1 MNEPAEAQI
10 RDPRRWL
17 VLAVMSVGTLIVFL
31 DLTVVNTVLPSISRD
46 LGASTSDLQWVID
59 SYILALAG
67 LLMLAGSIGDRYGRK
82 MWMVVG
88 LVVFGVGSVI
98 GALASSVEVLVAG
111 RAVQGLGAAF
121 VLPATLSI
129 VTNTFDRDERGK
141 AIAIWTA
148 VGGMGIG
155 FGPAIG
161 GHLVDQWNWAAAF
174 WIHLPIIAVAL
185 VGQVIVRE
193 SRDSRHVGLDVPGA
207 ITATLGISTLVFAI
221 IQGTEEGWTS
231 PLILG
236 SFVLAV
242 SLLIAFVVIE
252 LRVRYPMLPLHFF
265 KNRDFT
271 GSVAVIS
278 IMFFA
283 GPATFFFLAQFF
295 QLIQGRSPFEAGLMI
310 LPTGGGII
318 VASAMAPQLVKP
330 LGPRRLVMISVGI
343 MTIATAL
350 FTGVH
355 ADWTTLTAV
364 VLILMF
370 GFGFGLGMPALTDA
384 VMAAVPVEDA
394 GVGSAVND
402 VSRELG
408 SALGVAVIGSFISGI
423 YRSNVEDRLAG
434 KVPEEALESA
444 KEGIGVI
451 AAVAPSLPVDLA
463 QSTFAGA
470 SQAFIEAM
478 NSGFWLS
485 TAVLATAVAVAAL
498 LLPDKV
504 WALQVERADELP
516 TELSGESR

>member
-1 MNEPAEAQI
+1 
-10 RDPRRWL
+10 
-17 VLAVMSVGTLIVFL
+17 
-31 DLTVVNTVLPSISRD
+31 
-46 LGASTSDLQWVID
+46 
-59 SYILALAG
+59 
-67 LLMLAGSIGDRYGRK
+67 
-82 MWMVVG
+82 
-88 LVVFGVGSVI
+88 
-98 GALASSVEVLVAG
+98 
-111 RAVQGLGAAF
+111 
-121 VLPATLSI
+121 
-129 VTNTFDRDERGK
+129 
-141 AIAIWTA
+141 
-148 VGGMGIG
+148 
-155 FGPAIG
+155 
-161 GHLVDQWNWAAAF
+161 
-174 WIHLPIIAVAL
+174 
-185 VGQVIVRE
+185 
-193 SRDSRHVGLDVPGA
+193 
-207 ITATLGISTLVFAI
+207 
-221 IQGTEEGWTS
+221 
-231 PLILG
+231 
-236 SFVLAV
+236 
-242 SLLIAFVVIE
+242 
-252 LRVRYPMLPLHFF
+252 
-265 KNRDFT
+265 
-271 GSVAVIS
+271 
-278 IMFFA
+278 
-283 GPATFFFLAQFF
+283 
-295 QLIQGRSPFEAGLMI
+295 MI

-364 VLILMF
+364 ALILMF

-434 KVPEEALESA
+434 QVPEEALESA